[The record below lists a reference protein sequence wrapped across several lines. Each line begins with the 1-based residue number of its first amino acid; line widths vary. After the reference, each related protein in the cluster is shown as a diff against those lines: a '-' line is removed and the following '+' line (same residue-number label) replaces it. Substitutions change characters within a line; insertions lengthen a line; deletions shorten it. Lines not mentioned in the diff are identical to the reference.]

1 MVVAVHNPANIAMS
15 TVQIAVPNGNFAVQ
29 KMVFGVMV
37 DAEATVL
44 CNDQMK
50 ESTYEIVQNC

>member
-1 MVVAVHNPANIAMS
+1 MVVAVHNPANLAMS
-15 TVQIAVPNGNFAVQ
+15 TVQIAVPHGNFAVQ
-29 KMVFGVMV
+29 KFVDGVMV

-50 ESTYEIVQNC
+50 ESTYEVVQNC